1 MTNTTTSVTHRR
13 APQAVPAAARVR
25 LSRDLATA
33 AMPYAYCFA
42 LAVAIAGLNSSV
54 LIGPGAID
62 IRATALMPLA
72 LIAFGQTLA
81 IFTGGIDLT
90 VGGVMSAS
98 TALLATHFS
107 GHGAT
112 LIGELLAVLALGI
125 VGGAVNGVVIAKTNL
140 QPFIVTL
147 STWSV
152 WGGIAILVLPQ
163 EGGAVSPQLSTWL
176 TGGIGPIPK
185 SVIGIALLVGLWI
198 WLRWTRLIL
207 DLKAVGSDVGRARL
221 AGVPVVR
228 RKIQTYMASGAFAAV
243 AGIRLAGQQ
252 GGGSPVV
259 GNDYILTS
267 VAAVVVGGASI
278 FGGRGSAMAAIAG
291 GLALQMIPDLIFTL
305 NISSFWT
312 GFVQGALLFVAVL
325 ISSLVLQVGRSRVG
339 R

>member
-112 LIGELLAVLALGI
+112 LIGELLAGLALAI
-125 VGGAVNGVVIAKTNL
+125 VGGAVNGVVIAKTDL
-140 QPFIVTL
+140 PPFIGTL

-152 WGGIAILVLPQ
+152 
-163 EGGAVSPQLSTWL
+163 
-176 TGGIGPIPK
+176 
-185 SVIGIALLVGLWI
+185 
-198 WLRWTRLIL
+198 
-207 DLKAVGSDVGRARL
+207 
-221 AGVPVVR
+221 
-228 RKIQTYMASGAFAAV
+228 
-243 AGIRLAGQQ
+243 
-252 GGGSPVV
+252 
-259 GNDYILTS
+259 
-267 VAAVVVGGASI
+267 
-278 FGGRGSAMAAIAG
+278 
-291 GLALQMIPDLIFTL
+291 
-305 NISSFWT
+305 
-312 GFVQGALLFVAVL
+312 
-325 ISSLVLQVGRSRVG
+325 
-339 R
+339 